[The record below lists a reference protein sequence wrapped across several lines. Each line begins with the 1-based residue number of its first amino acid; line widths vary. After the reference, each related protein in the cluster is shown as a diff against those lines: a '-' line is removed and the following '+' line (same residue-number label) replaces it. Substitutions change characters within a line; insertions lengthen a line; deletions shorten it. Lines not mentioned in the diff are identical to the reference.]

1 MYSTQSPFAVE
12 NVQSNCGT
20 PAACQNRG
28 KRCPSYQTRHDFYY
42 IYNIFRSCLRSSS
55 RFRLANIFNYTLLTA
70 DKSFIAR
77 HLFNKRERERLD
89 NDVLDGNA
97 TVARQK
103 ASSSWRRRRR
113 RKSCFTGE
121 SESLIKRMFVA

>member
-1 MYSTQSPFAVE
+1 MYSTQSPFAIE

-20 PAACQNRG
+20 AAARQNRG
-28 KRCPSYQTRHDFYY
+28 KRCPFYQTRHDFYY

-77 HLFNKRERERLD
+77 HLFNKRKRERERDSTTTFSTVTRQLLD
-89 NDVLDGNA
+89 RKLFLRAGEGGGGKAVLLEN
-97 TVARQK
+97 
-103 ASSSWRRRRR
+103 RR
-113 RKSCFTGE
+113 
-121 SESLIKRMFVA
+121 V

>member
-77 HLFNKRERERLD
+77 HLFNKRERERDSTTTFSTVTRQLLGRKLLLRGGEGGGGKA
-89 NDVLDGNA
+89 VLLEN
-97 TVARQK
+97 
-103 ASSSWRRRRR
+103 RR
-113 RKSCFTGE
+113 
-121 SESLIKRMFVA
+121 V